1 MHMIPAAFHTSV
13 NDYLM
18 PGQSQLPSVPSF
30 NYVYF
35 IFVRY
40 LFWQQHSPL
49 SGDMSFV
56 LCRLLSDDFH
66 YCVASDGPRFA
77 FKFAHYSLTPAS
89 PASPTRP
96 ASFRRLPNLKPA
108 SENPDA
114 APFGAAQLQKLG
126 QTVMSANK
134 KSVPLCWCCVRVT
147 VG

>member
-89 PASPTRP
+89 PASPTSP
-96 ASFRRLPNLKPA
+96 VSPVRLRILSPPPEFEA
-108 SENPDA
+108 R
-114 APFGAAQLQKLG
+114 F
-126 QTVMSANK
+126 
-134 KSVPLCWCCVRVT
+134 
-147 VG
+147 